1 MGQGKRMGW
10 IALGDEMRLSEGRVE
25 FREVEG
31 DRVLP
36 VQGRTLVREGIRGE
50 GAHDVGPKFI
60 ICGLLMILVTA
71 SAPGGQIL
79 PLAWPPWW
87 I

>member
-1 MGQGKRMGW
+1 M
-10 IALGDEMRLSEGRVE
+10 EC
-25 FREVEG
+25 REVEG
-31 DRVLP
+31 DRVCRFR
-36 VQGRTLVREGIRGE
+36 GRTLVREGIRGE

-60 ICGLLMILVTA
+60 ICGLLVVMVTA

-79 PLAWPPWW
+79 PLAWHPWW